1 MTKGRPMDLLKDN
14 YNIPQGKC
22 ASDTNPD
29 AWFPDITGESRPSR
43 RALLPVALEAKR
55 AIDICNTCP
64 AQEKCKEAGMDPLN
78 LTYGIWGG
86 TLPPERIT
94 ATGKT
99 YARYSDE
106 GKALYTMQGL
116 KPYFNEVGLETNW

>member
-1 MTKGRPMDLLKDN
+1 MKGRPVDLLKDN
-14 YNIPQGKC
+14 YNIPKGKC

-29 AWFPDITGESRPSR
+29 AWFPDINVKHRPSR
-43 RALLPVALEAKR
+43 RILLPIALEAKR
-55 AIDICNTCP
+55 AVDICNTCP
-64 AQEKCKEAGMDPLN
+64 AQEKCKEAGMDNLN
-78 LTYGIWGG
+78 LTHGIWGG
-86 TLPPERIT
+86 TLPGERMA

-106 GKALYTMQGL
+106 GRAMYTMQAL